1 MMGGV
6 LYTRVLECSKYSY
19 EEDYMVKKIAK
30 WIVFIPIKVVE
41 WAMWPVAKAHK
52 QLTKASAWLHNQM

>member
-52 QLTKASAWLHNQM
+52 HLTKASAWLHKQM

>member
-30 WIVFIPIKVVE
+30 WIVFLPIKVVE

-52 QLTKASAWLHNQM
+52 HLTKASAWLHKQM

>member
-52 QLTKASAWLHNQM
+52 HLTKASAWLHNQM

>member
-30 WIVFIPIKVVE
+30 WIVFLPIKVIE

-52 QLTKASAWLHNQM
+52 HLTKASAWLHKQM